1 MFGISVKIQTM
12 ASGPQPQEQ
21 LVFFA
26 VILGGIAALIF
37 GIAYAKDHI
46 TDPLAFE
53 PVHIKTIE
61 EQDQAKLEELRTK
74 DTDADKLSDYD
85 ELYVWKT
92 SPYIQDSDSDGYDDK
107 TEIESGNDPNC
118 PQGTECRG
126 ASSVASDNSDS
137 ATLPKSD
144 PLRLLAE
151 PARNQL
157 FGSKPMN
164 FLDPLSGSS
173 PEELRT
179 MLRQLGVP
187 DEQLKQIDDATLL
200 QLYQE
205 SLGQVQAQA
214 AAGANPTPVSQP

>member
-1 MFGISVKIQTM
+1 M

-46 TDPLAFE
+46 TRPLAFE

-61 EQDQAKLEELRTK
+61 EQEQEKLEELRTK
-74 DTDADKLSDYD
+74 DTDDDKLSDYD

-118 PQGTECRG
+118 PVGTECRG
-126 ASSVASDNSDS
+126 TSTAVVSGDSESSAASGGN
-137 ATLPKSD
+137 
-144 PLRLLAE
+144 PLELFPE
-151 PARNQL
+151 PTRNQL
-157 FGSKPMN
+157 FGAGRG
-164 FLDPLSGSS
+164 FTLTDPLAGAS
-173 PEELRT
+173 PGELRA
-179 MLRQLGVP
+179 LLDQLGIP
-187 DEQLKQIDDATLL
+187 KEQLDQIDDATLL
-200 QLYQE
+200 RLYQE
-205 SLGQVQAQA
+205 SLGQVRAQA
-214 AAGANPTPVSQP
+214 ATGANVAPAPSP

>member
-1 MFGISVKIQTM
+1 MPSG
-12 ASGPQPQEQ
+12 GPQPQEQ

-46 TDPLAFE
+46 TEPLAFE

-61 EQDQAKLEELRTK
+61 EQEQEKLEGLRTK
-74 DTDADKLSDYD
+74 DTDADELSDYD

-126 ASSVASDNSDS
+126 ASSTAALDES
-137 ATLPKSD
+137 APLSGSD
-144 PLRLLAE
+144 PLGLFPE
-151 PARNQL
+151 PTRNQL
-157 FGSKPMN
+157 FGDQN
-164 FLDPLSGSS
+164 LNLIDPLAGAS
-173 PEELRT
+173 PQELRDL
-179 MLRQLGVP
+179 LRQLGISE
-187 DEQLKQIDDATLL
+187 EQLSQLDDATLL
-200 QLYQE
+200 RLYQE
-205 SLGQVQAQA
+205 SLGQVRAQA
-214 AAGANPTPVSQP
+214 DAAAATPSPSP